1 MLDAD
6 QWAEIRRL
14 RRVGGM
20 SIRGI
25 SRGLGLA
32 RETVTRPGRV
42 PVWLALGKARPE
54 A

>member
-1 MLDAD
+1 MLDVD

-25 SRGLGLA
+25 SWGLGLA
-32 RETVTRPGRV
+32 RETVTRPRRV
-42 PVWLALGKARPE
+42 PVWLALGKGWQE